1 MKNLGTELNKLFE
14 LCEQANTAFKQID
27 GRTQQ
32 IIMRKVQ
39 EQSRDTFQLLEMIVN
54 PMGKKDLLKELP
66 DRKTILR
73 LYFILMKSLYM
84 LSMNGVQKF
93 QDERCIGSTTLA
105 YKLVGELGFE
115 SKFGDRNTWI
125 NNDMIYVHGLIMGIR
140 DMHPTLL
147 QNLIRCLTQTL
158 TYPEIRDQK
167 VYDYM
172 DRFEKY
178 VFYYLMKCKPEER
191 IYLDFV

>member
-125 NNDMIYVHGLIMGIR
+125 NNDMIYVHGLIMDIR